1 MLVHIILKVLN
12 NEGMNYVFNKYRKKN
27 KSKDYQDY
35 VIIKSEINLNKG
47 RNENTES
54 PSELIKLMK
63 YILITMKELGKECK
77 ISNITS
83 IQHRRLGFY
92 FIVPREVHE
101 VFLNKL
107 EKVNDCYINSVIGM
121 EEIDCLFSIKNK
133 LYTLEG
139 KSASRW
145 NIIDN
150 MEFVSMLL
158 HSLNEGEHVSTFYN
172 YILPEDYYNDDSL
185 LVQIIISTNT
195 KRDVL
200 TEFNNFNK
208 YK

>member
-1 MLVHIILKVLN
+1 
-12 NEGMNYVFNKYRKKN
+12 MNFVFDKYRKN
-27 KSKDYQDY
+27 IKSKDYQDY
-35 VIIKSEINLNKG
+35 VIIKSEINLDKG
-47 RNENTES
+47 RNEYSES

-63 YILITMKELGKECK
+63 YILIAMKELGKECK

-83 IQHRRLGFY
+83 IQHNQLGFY

-101 VFLNKL
+101 LFLNKL
-107 EKVNDCYINSVIGM
+107 EKVNDSYTNSVIGM
-121 EEIDCLFSIKNK
+121 EEIDCLFSKKNK
-133 LYTLEG
+133 LFTLEG
-139 KSASRW
+139 KLASRW

-172 YILPEDYYNDDSL
+172 YILPEDYYDDASL

-195 KRDVL
+195 KRDVF
-200 TEFNNFNK
+200 TEFNNF
-208 YK
+208 